1 MKAGRMGNE
10 NSRFLCLFIR
20 CDGPK
25 FKLSCPC
32 NHMSVSDDN
41 KHSYQNKSSVR
52 SNDRLNFTLSSVK
65 LAAFNQL
72 HVLKER
78 AFNISFKM

>member
-1 MKAGRMGNE
+1 
-10 NSRFLCLFIR
+10 
-20 CDGPK
+20 
-25 FKLSCPC
+25 
-32 NHMSVSDDN
+32 MSVSDDN